1 MIRRYLLPLLLGVA
15 IGTLLAAV
23 YFVVTTGSFIGSPI
37 QRARGAAAVAAL
49 YAVPIAA
56 ICALLW
62 RALASMGRQGFMD
75 AAALGFVI
83 TPLAWVSTN
92 YNGTEPFGAVLSF
105 GLPYAICGGLAAI
118 ATWLVGRRTP
128 DRG

>member
-1 MIRRYLLPLLLGVA
+1 MIRRDLFPLLIGVV

-23 YFVVTTGSFIGSPI
+23 YFAATSGSFIGSPI

-62 RALASMGRQGFMD
+62 RVMASIRREGFID
-75 AAALGFVI
+75 AAALGFIV
-83 TPLAWVSTN
+83 TLLAWVSTN
-92 YNGTEPFGAVLSF
+92 YGNEPLDALISF
-105 GLPYAICGGLAAI
+105 AWPYAICGSLAAI
-118 ATWLVGRRTP
+118 ATWLVGQRTAA
-128 DRG
+128 RS